1 MSATHS
7 LKHSMARNTDAVLHL
22 IQHGLLVLGL
32 VLLLAFFNIVT
43 RNHSVTQ
50 TANADQGNA
59 LTEQSVPNPSYAAP
73 ANPVLDT
80 PSSFTLSPR
89 MQGAL
94 DYVTRRYRVS
104 PDALMPVFEVAQIVG
119 QERRIDPL
127 LIVAII
133 GIESGFNPFAESAM
147 GAQGLMQVIP
157 RFHQD
162 KLPEGSGDR
171 PLLDPAVNLRVGV
184 DVLQEAIRRRGN
196 LTAGLQYYAGSSD
209 PDGIYA
215 SKVMAE
221 KERLEQA
228 AKRNLATAAAVPNA

>member
-7 LKHSMARNTDAVLHL
+7 LKHTMARNTDAVLHL
-22 IQHGLLVLGL
+22 IQHGLLILGL
-32 VLLLAFFNIVT
+32 VLLFAFFNIVT
-43 RNHSVTQ
+43 RNHPTTQ
-50 TANADQGNA
+50 TSTPDAAYA
-59 LTEQSVPNPSYAAP
+59 LTEQPVQTQNSATPADPAP
-73 ANPVLDT
+73 EAR
-80 PSSFTLSPR
+80 SGFTLSPR

-133 GIESGFNPFAESAM
+133 GIESGFNPFAESPM

-162 KLPEGSGDR
+162 KLPQGSGEQT
-171 PLLDPAVNLRVGV
+171 LLDPAVNIRVGV

-209 PDGIYA
+209 PDGSYA

-228 AKRNLATAAAVPNA
+228 AKRNLATAAAVPSA

>member
-7 LKHSMARNTDAVLHL
+7 LKHTMARNTDAVLHL
-22 IQHGLLVLGL
+22 IQHGLLIIGL
-32 VLLLAFFNIVT
+32 VLLFAFFNIAF
-43 RNHSVTQ
+43 RNPATAQ
-50 TANADQGNA
+50 TGDADTGFA
-59 LTEQSVPNPSYAAP
+59 LTEQSAPNPSDSAP
-73 ANPVLDT
+73 ATPVLEA
-80 PSSFTLSPR
+80 PSTFTLSPS

-104 PDALMPVFEVAQIVG
+104 PDALIPVFEVAQIVG

-162 KLPEGSGDR
+162 KLPAGSDEQA
-171 PLLDPAVNLRVGV
+171 LLDPVINIRVGV
-184 DVLQEAIRRRGN
+184 DVLQEAIRRRGG
-196 LTAGLQYYAGSSD
+196 LIAGLQYYAGSSD

-221 KERLEQA
+221 KQRLEQA
-228 AKRNLATAAAVPNA
+228 ARRNVATTPVAPNA